1 MKRLPSDRRRA
12 IGSFYTPGWIA
23 RWMVE
28 QSLGNGI
35 PEPESQP
42 LRVLD
47 PACGDGAF
55 VLPVLDAFVERSP
68 ANRDDPRVRLEIVR
82 DHVFGV
88 DADPHAIE
96 SLLQR
101 VAEWVGGN
109 SAQVG
114 DVPQVI
120 AANFRCGDAL
130 LGLDWTGNGQSAL
143 GNRPSAVGAKY
154 SALSTPYT
162 SRRSAQS
169 TDDLG
174 TPNGQVRLSRDA
186 DALDWQVAFPHV
198 AADGGFDLVIG
209 NPPYRRELNAKGDF
223 DRIAAS
229 PLGQRWRRARMDF
242 WHYFLHRGLDLLKP
256 GGRLSFIVN
265 SYWTGSTAA
274 APLRERLAAGTT
286 MEEIVLLGG
295 ARLFRDV
302 SGRHMIFRLRKGLD
316 ARVACRVTDLS
327 RATRDEIEAALAS
340 PEFSRAADDAHAP
353 LITHDVL
360 HRDLWQSGRLCLEVG
375 PRRTKNESD
384 GPTLGELFEVRQG
397 IAENPPFVTKGLAA
411 ELGDPSLAG
420 RGVFVLTDDEV
431 AALRLSDVERT
442 LLRPYFALSA
452 VGRFDVA
459 GRPSHWI
466 LYLTRKTAATL
477 DRFPNIAAHL
487 ERFRTVLARRREV
500 GTGSIAWWHL
510 HWPREER
517 LFTAPRILC
526 HQMGHVPRFAFAEQP
541 TFVGF
546 SMHVIV
552 GRVTATADVAN
563 LSLPA
568 LTAILNSS
576 RARRWFE
583 EHAKRRGA
591 NLDISGTILKQFPLP
606 AGRHPDVEAELDR
619 LCRTWL
625 RPDTASA
632 GDAELKLDSLV
643 EAAYRRG

>member
-1 MKRLPSDRRRA
+1 MDANATRRRRS
-12 IGSFYTPGWIA
+12 IGSFYTPDWIA
-23 RWMVE
+23 RWMVR
-28 QSLGNGI
+28 QSLSDNIAGPNR
-35 PEPESQP
+35 QP

-55 VLPVLDAFVERSP
+55 VLPVLDALVERCR
-68 ANRDDPRVRLEIVR
+68 ANRDNPRVRMELVR

-88 DADPHAIE
+88 DTDPHAIAA
-96 SLLQR
+96 LHRR
-101 VAEWVGGN
+101 VAEWIGGD
-109 SAQVG
+109 AARAGEVA
-114 DVPQVI
+114 DVI

-130 LGLDWTGNGQSAL
+130 LGLDWTGNEQSDL
-143 GNRPSAVGAKY
+143 GNRSSAVGAKN
-154 SALSTPYT
+154 SALSTPHT
-162 SRRSAQS
+162 SRRSARS
-169 TDDLG
+169 TNDLG
-174 TPNGQVRLSRDA
+174 TPNAQVGMSRDA
-186 DALDWQVAFPHV
+186 DALDWNVAFPHV

-209 NPPYRRELNAKGDF
+209 NPPYRRELNAKDDF

-316 ARVACRVTDLS
+316 ARAACRVTDLS
-327 RATRDEIEAALAS
+327 HAPRDEIEAALAS
-340 PEFSRAADDAHAP
+340 PDFRRGADASAP
-353 LITHDVL
+353 RNTRDVS
-360 HRDLWQSGRLCLEVG
+360 HEDLWQSGRLCLEG
-375 PRRTKNESD
+375 GLRRTKKESD
-384 GPTLGELFEVRQG
+384 GPALGELFEVRQG
-397 IAENPPFVTKGLAA
+397 IAENPPFVTKAIAA

-442 LLRPYFALSA
+442 VLRPYFALSA

-517 LFTAPRILC
+517 LFTAPRVLC

-552 GRVTATADVAN
+552 GRVTSAADAVS

-576 RARRWFE
+576 RAQRWFD

-606 AGRHPDVEAELDR
+606 AGWHPEVEAELDR
-619 LCRTWL
+619 LARTWL

-632 GDAELKLDSLV
+632 EAAELKLNSLV
-643 EAAYRRG
+643 ETAYRRG